1 MIVPGHQRPE
11 VKTGSMRAVPDHLK
25 ERRDRRVTAVDHAVD
40 ALMVLSHAQS
50 DLTLTEL
57 SIAIDMS
64 KSATFELL
72 RTLEIRRLVEHD
84 TESQTYR
91 LSWTMYELGAS
102 VLHRVALPSAA
113 AYYLDRLA
121 VETGQVALLSILKD
135 RSVLYL
141 VRGEAPPGLVA
152 FANVGRR
159 FPLHATASGK
169 IFLAFHHDSE
179 FMESILRSPLK
190 RITPATIIDATRL
203 RSEVGEVRR
212 SGYAT
217 CWQEGEPELCSVAMP
232 VRDHG
237 GQTVAALALVGSS
250 ASLTR
255 SSVRRFL
262 PPLRSS
268 VLAIETRLGLVTT
281 APPAASAPPW
291 HANLANR
298 RPAPLPHPSHRS

>member
-1 MIVPGHQRPE
+1 MPSAPGRSPA
-11 VKTGSMRAVPDHLK
+11 TGA
-25 ERRDRRVTAVDHAVD
+25 RRTRRVAAVDHAID
-40 ALMVLSHAQS
+40 ALMVLSRAQT
-50 DLTLTEL
+50 DLSLTEL
-57 SIAIDMS
+57 ADAVGMS

-72 RTLEIRRLVEHD
+72 RTLETRRLVEHD
-84 TESQTYR
+84 ADARTYR
-91 LSWTMYELGAS
+91 LSWTVYELGSS

-113 AYYLDRLA
+113 AYYLDKLA
-121 VETGQVALLSILKD
+121 VQTGQVALLGILKD

-169 IFLAFHHDSE
+169 ILLAFHHDSE
-179 FMESILRSPLK
+179 LMELILRSPLK
-190 RITPATIIDATRL
+190 RITPATIIDAKRL
-203 RSEVGEVRR
+203 RGEVAEIRR
-212 SGYAT
+212 SGFAT

-250 ASLTR
+250 TSMTR
-255 SSVRRFL
+255 SSVRQFL

-268 VLAIETRLGLVTT
+268 VLAIESRLGLVNSGH
-281 APPAASAPPW
+281 AMDGEPAS
-291 HANLANR
+291 
-298 RPAPLPHPSHRS
+298 